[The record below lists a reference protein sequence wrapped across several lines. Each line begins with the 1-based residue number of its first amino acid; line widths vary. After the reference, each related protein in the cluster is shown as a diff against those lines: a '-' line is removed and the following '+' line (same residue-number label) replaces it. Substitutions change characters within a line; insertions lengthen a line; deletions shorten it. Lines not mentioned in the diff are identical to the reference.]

1 MRRDL
6 HDFNVMILACF
17 GNLLGQMS
25 DHFLPNKGQVVSE
38 ARAATRLQEKKGDLR
53 PWGRK
58 NTRAGYKA
66 EFTKFKLVTVIL
78 RAWRAGSMPGGVLG
92 YS

>member
-1 MRRDL
+1 M
-6 HDFNVMILACF
+6 
-17 GNLLGQMS
+17 
-25 DHFLPNKGQVVSE
+25 SE

-58 NTRAGYKA
+58 NTRADYKA
-66 EFTKFKLVTVIL
+66 EFSKFKLVTVIL
-78 RAWRAGSMPGGVLG
+78 RAWRAGSMPGGVFD